1 MGTKKPD
8 SLLDLLFN
16 KMVKEKKSPCF
27 EVYGSQIEIIT
38 TPEDYYLALHK
49 LLLEAKFRINMSAL
63 YLGTGHREKF
73 FLNRLQEKIINNTE
87 IRVRKF

>member
-1 MGTKKPD
+1 M
-8 SLLDLLFN
+8 LDLLFT

-49 LLLEAKFRINMSAL
+49 LLLESQFRINMSAL
-63 YLGTGHREKF
+63 YLGTGYKEKF
-73 FLNRLQEKIINNTE
+73 LLNRL
-87 IRVRKF
+87 IRKTMENPDLRVFPFIFDNI